1 MIRRSKLAALAFGR
15 RAEFV
20 AMLLL
25 RLKGYA
31 ILERRFAAASGGRGE
46 IDIVARRGSVI
57 AFIEVKARANL
68 DHAALAISPRQ
79 RERLLRGA
87 EAYLAKRP
95 RLAHLSPRFDAVLA
109 APGHWPRHVID
120 AWREDL

>member
-20 AMLLL
+20 AALML

-31 ILERRFAAASGGRGE
+31 ILERRVPAASGGRGE

-57 AFIEVKARANL
+57 AFIEVKARADL
-68 DHAALAISPRQ
+68 DSAAEAVSPRQ

-87 EAYLAKRP
+87 EAYLAARP

-109 APGHWPRHVID
+109 APGRWPRHVID
-120 AWREDL
+120 AWRQGL

>member
-20 AMLLL
+20 ATLLL

-31 ILERRFAAASGGRGE
+31 ILERRLKAGAGGRGE
-46 IDIVARRGSVI
+46 IDIVARRGGVI
-57 AFIEVKARANL
+57 AFVEVKARANL
-68 DHAALAISPRQ
+68 EHAALALSQRQ

-87 EAYLAKRP
+87 EAYLAARP

-109 APGHWPRHVID
+109 APGRFPRHLID

>member
-1 MIRRSKLAALAFGR
+1 MIRRSKLAAQAFGR

-20 AMLLL
+20 ATLML

-31 ILERRFAAASGGRGE
+31 ILERRFAAAAGGRGE

-57 AFIEVKARANL
+57 AFVEVKARA
-68 DHAALAISPRQ
+68 DFEHAALAITPRQ
-79 RERLLRGA
+79 RDRLRRGA
-87 EAYLAKRP
+87 EAYLATRP

-109 APGHWPRHVID
+109 APGRWPRHLID
-120 AWREDL
+120 AWRDEL

>member
-1 MIRRSKLAALAFGR
+1 MIRRSKSAALAFGR

-20 AMLLL
+20 AALLL

-31 ILERRFAAASGGRGE
+31 ILERRFAAAAGGRGE
-46 IDIVARRGSVI
+46 IDIIARRGSII
-57 AFIEVKARANL
+57 AFIEVKARADL
-68 DHAALAISPRQ
+68 GQAALALSARQ

-87 EAYLAKRP
+87 EAYLAQRP

-109 APGHWPRHVID
+109 APGRWPRHLID

>member
-20 AMLLL
+20 ATLLL

-31 ILERRFAAASGGRGE
+31 ILERRVKAGAGGRGE
-46 IDIVARRGSVI
+46 IDIVAKRGQVI

-68 DHAALAISPRQ
+68 EHAALALSQRQ

-87 EAYLAKRP
+87 EAYLAARP

-109 APGHWPRHVID
+109 APGHWPRHLID
-120 AWREDL
+120 AWRDDL

>member
-20 AMLLL
+20 ATLLL

-31 ILERRFAAASGGRGE
+31 ILERRFAAGSGGRGE

-57 AFIEVKARANL
+57 AFIEVKARA
-68 DHAALAISPRQ
+68 DFEHAALAISRRQ
-79 RERLLRGA
+79 KDRLVRGA
-87 EAYLAKRP
+87 AAYLAKRP

-109 APGHWPRHVID
+109 APGRWPRHVID